1 MTTFSKGDML
11 ILHMTE
17 DYFTHL
23 LVVHVLLEEKV
34 YYCWDTKAEIYRL
47 VYDHPRLH
55 MLCPAFDPEF
65 PSDVDWSNE
74 WMFELYMRKYTL
86 GRDPEALDASIRE
99 VDFSTTPSG
108 SA

>member
-55 MLCPAFDPEF
+55 MLCPAFDPVLIGAMSGCLSF
-65 PSDVDWSNE
+65 TCVSTHSGAIPR
-74 WMFELYMRKYTL
+74 LLTRQL
-86 GRDPEALDASIRE
+86 GR
-99 VDFSTTPSG
+99 
-108 SA
+108 